1 MPNDPAAQDLP
12 DPAVAREVWALLVRA
27 VADSRDQWK
36 RSVIERTGMAFSR
49 IRVLRRLAQGPMTVK
64 ELAHAAGM
72 DPPAATVT
80 VNALE
85 ERGLVVR
92 EIDPGNRRSK
102 LVSITAAGLESLAE
116 AFATP
121 DPPSPALA
129 RLTPGELRT
138 LRDLLLRIES

>member
-1 MPNDPAAQDLP
+1 MVEEVP
-12 DPAVAREVWALLVRA
+12 DPAVAEEVWALLGRA

-64 ELAHAAGM
+64 ELARAAGM

-85 ERGLVVR
+85 ERELVVR
-92 EIDPGNRRSK
+92 EIDPANRRSK
-102 LVSITAAGLESLAE
+102 LVSITPAGRALLAE
-116 AFATP
+116 ALATP

-138 LRDLLLRIES
+138 LRDLLLKIEN

>member
-1 MPNDPAAQDLP
+1 MPNEPGPQGLP
-12 DPAVAREVWALLVRA
+12 DTDIAEEVWALLGRA

-36 RSVIERTGMAFSR
+36 RAVIERTGMAFSR
-49 IRVLRRLAQGPMTVK
+49 IRVLRRLAQGAMTVK
-64 ELAHAAGM
+64 DLARAAGM

-102 LVSITAAGLESLAE
+102 LVSITESGRTLLAD
-116 AFATP
+116 ALATP
-121 DPPSPALA
+121 DPPPAA
-129 RLTPGELRT
+129 MSRLSHDELCA
-138 LRDLLLRIES
+138 LRDLLRKIEH